1 MNEETE
7 IWKLDFWKYRN
18 SKIKKTIVVTGN
30 KIPKYSFL
38 EILHD
43 NKILFFIID
52 KSLFSPQTGIFDLKE
67 FFIKL
72 KQYDMFWWYLW
83 VMINCFIVSQI
94 TGEKPRITGSTE
106 VQSNIKKNAEA
117 FSV

>member
-1 MNEETE
+1 
-7 IWKLDFWKYRN
+7 
-18 SKIKKTIVVTGN
+18 VVTGN

-43 NKILFFIID
+43 DKILFFIID

-67 FFIKL
+67 FSIKL
-72 KQYDMFWWYLW
+72 KQYNMFWWYLW

-94 TGEKPRITGSTE
+94 TGQKPRITGSTE
-106 VQSNIKKNAEA
+106 VQSNIKKKCRSF
-117 FSV
+117 FSLS